1 MCIAR
6 QLSCSLTKLIR
17 CHAVWPDWAIFYTF
31 GNFLKPLATTNLPKS
46 LTFLGNF
53 CKGVK
58 SYHFLVKS
66 ILGNVYRH
74 LVNFF
79 WSHWIV
85 VQQNCVIFAGAENV
99 SIKIYVLPCRLLSPA
114 SAARNLALWRLKR
127 MDYQAMLRQKAWTPF
142 APGPRLS
149 GRYCHLSGIILAS
162 HMTLFICLLSIWL
175 TVSEISGRC
184 LEEKNEPM
192 TLIWP
197 INDSLFLRVRALDHK
212 RSMQKDS

>member
-66 ILGNVYRH
+66 ILGNFYRH

-79 WSHWIV
+79 WWHWIV
-85 VQQNCVIFAGAENV
+85 MQQNCVIYAAAENV
-99 SIKIYVLPCRLLSPA
+99 SIKIYVLPCRWLSPA

-127 MDYQAMLRQKAWTPF
+127 MDYEAMLRQKAWTPF

-149 GRYCHLSGIILAS
+149 GRYCD
-162 HMTLFICLLSIWL
+162 LLGRQNID
-175 TVSEISGRC
+175 VISLRKFYHTDVLLNSRQSLPESLGKRPQAVVYGF
-184 LEEKNEPM
+184 KQFK
-192 TLIWP
+192 WP
-197 INDSLFLRVRALDHK
+197 IRMLKTTKA
-212 RSMQKDS
+212 